1 MYILDA
7 NVFISA
13 HRQYYSFDFAPSF
26 WKALENSA
34 KNSALCS
41 IDKIHEELTSAA
53 ENDVLHEWSGNQF
66 RDYFERTDSTDVIA
80 VYAQLQQWAHSNDH
94 FLPEAKSEFASNADA
109 WLIAYAKARGGTL
122 VTHEAYNPAKRNRI
136 LIPIVCEEFNVSYT
150 NTFDML
156 RQLDIKL

>member
-26 WKALENSA
+26 WEALEKSA
-34 KNSALCS
+34 GQSALCS
-41 IDKIHEELTSAA
+41 IDRIHEELTCSS
-53 ENDVLHEWSGNQF
+53 EPDDLHEWSGGSF
-66 RDYFERTDSTDVIA
+66 REYFEKTDGTDIIQT
-80 VYAQLQQWAHSNDH
+80 YAELQQWANSSTH
-94 FLPEAKSEFASNADA
+94 FLIEAKSEFASNADA

-122 VTHEAYNPAKRNRI
+122 VTHEAYNRDKKNRI
-136 LIPIVCEEFNVSYT
+136 LIPVVCEEFNVPYI

-156 RQLDIKL
+156 RQLGIKF

>member
-26 WKALENSA
+26 WEALEKSA
-34 KNSALCS
+34 QRSVICS
-41 IDKIHEELTSAA
+41 IDKIKEELMCAK
-53 ENDVLHEWSGNQF
+53 EPDELHEWSGNSF
-66 RDYFERTDSTDVIA
+66 REYFEDTDSDDVLDA
-80 VYAQLQQWAHSNDH
+80 YAELQVWANSSDH

-122 VTHEAYNPAKRNRI
+122 VTHEANNPAKRNRI
-136 LIPIVCEEFNVSYT
+136 LIPVACENFNVPYV

-156 RQLDIKL
+156 RELGVKL